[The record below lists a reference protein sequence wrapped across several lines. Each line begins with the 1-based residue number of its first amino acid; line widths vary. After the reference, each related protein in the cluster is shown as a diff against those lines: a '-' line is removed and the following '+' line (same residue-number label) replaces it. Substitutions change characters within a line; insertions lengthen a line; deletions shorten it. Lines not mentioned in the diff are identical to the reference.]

1 MDDLSTLGPLALGL
15 LAWALGLAALMTRRT
30 GLCAPQ
36 SGVLRRRSVPGASP
50 CLPGGGGGRL
60 VRHSGYS
67 ARLRPQRRRSGSWNP
82 GAQRRGMAPYQI

>member
-15 LAWALGLAALMTRRT
+15 LAMGVGPGSPDDPPDGTVR
-30 GLCAPQ
+30 PQ

-67 ARLRPQRRRSGSWNP
+67 ARLRPQRRRSGPWNP
-82 GAQRRGMAPYQI
+82 GAQRCGMAPYQI